1 MYRLSNKVI
10 RKLETD
16 QELRLM
22 VAMRMGIGE
31 AGVKA
36 SIERNN
42 GTSIATNYDAVNQ
55 IHDSTGI
62 LIQEIRQP
70 VTKKH
75 LTSNV

>member
-16 QELRLM
+16 QQLRLK

-36 SIERNN
+36 SVKRNN
-42 GTSIATNYDAVNQ
+42 GVSIASNYDAVNQ

-62 LIQEIRQP
+62 LIGEIRQP
-70 VTKKH
+70 VDKKQM
-75 LTSNV
+75 V

>member
-16 QELRLM
+16 QQLRLM

-36 SIERNN
+36 SVKRNN
-42 GTSIATNYDAVNQ
+42 GVSIATHYDAVNQ

-70 VTKKH
+70 VTKKQ
-75 LTSNV
+75 TAWA